1 MTHLVL
7 GPVSAPHECFDTRAL
22 SVAVLPHAK
31 LGCRFCSAA
40 KRPSAMSGVLS
51 IPVLDDHA
59 DRALTPKLSRLAR
72 MPLHKILCFL
82 PGNGASVVII
92 LAHIHDEVNDIVV
105 QGTNVGRYV
114 CVDVA
119 MFPACKLDDVS
130 AKNKRMCERSP
141 LMPTYDPSIE
151 YVTLSKTHLTFALL

>member
-1 MTHLVL
+1 
-7 GPVSAPHECFDTRAL
+7 
-22 SVAVLPHAK
+22 
-31 LGCRFCSAA
+31 
-40 KRPSAMSGVLS
+40 MSGVLS

-72 MPLHKILCFL
+72 MPLHKIGFL

-92 LAHIHDEVNDIVV
+92 LAHIHDEVNDIIV

-119 MFPACKLDDVS
+119 IFPACKLDDVI

-141 LMPTYDPSIE
+141 LIPTYDPDIE
-151 YVTLSKTHLTFALL
+151 YVTISKTHFAFAML